1 MQTRKCD
8 QNTQDKA
15 EVAVGLNARQDD
27 NAADRESL
35 LDVVRVKNYNS
46 GRREKSRKERKTEKI
61 RIQVKK

>member
-35 LDVVRVKNYNS
+35 LDVVRARNYNN
-46 GRREKSRKERKTEKI
+46 GRREKNRKRIEKPGESGF
-61 RIQVKK
+61 K